1 MNDLKGNAPH
11 SSRSR
16 FMLGAGIGIA
26 ISIPIFDAI
35 DDTPAKILFMVAFA
49 AVMGTGQVLAARN
62 TPGARKFTR
71 LAVVGGV
78 ITLLIGIIAF
88 LFAA

>member
-1 MNDLKGNAPH
+1 
-11 SSRSR
+11 
-16 FMLGAGIGIA
+16 MLGAGIGLA

-35 DDTPAKILFMVAFA
+35 KDTLAKILFMVAFA
-49 AVMGTGQVLAARN
+49 TVVGTGQVLAARN

-71 LAVVGGV
+71 LAVVVGV

>member
-1 MNDLKGNAPH
+1 
-11 SSRSR
+11 
-16 FMLGAGIGIA
+16 MLGAGIGLA

-35 DDTPAKILFMVAFA
+35 KDTPAKILFMVVFA
-49 AVMGTGQVLAARN
+49 IVVGTGQVLAARN

-71 LAVVGGV
+71 LAVIVGV